1 MYIFKKDYREVTEST
16 EPQNSLEIND
26 DGREEGVKIDFRLLF
41 LIIVL
46 VVS

>member
-1 MYIFKKDYREVTEST
+1 MYRFKKDYREVTEST

-26 DGREEGVKIDFRLLF
+26 DGREGVKIDFRLLF
-41 LIIVL
+41 LITIL

>member
-1 MYIFKKDYREVTEST
+1 MYRFKKDYREATEST

-26 DGREEGVKIDFRLLF
+26 DGREEGVKIDLRLLF
-41 LIIVL
+41 LIIIL